1 MAVYVLLTF
10 DNDGEAKKFVEN
22 VLRDGEVGSKQGDL
36 ISSDLEWA
44 ETSVRGVWKKPT
56 IFCTCVSSDR
66 KVGFTRGR
74 KYGWWVHAGC
84 GKPSKLWAQGNA
96 WCTALGVN
104 LLPQSEI
111 APEYRP
117 PGGEVVPLW
126 QLPTELLNP
135 SGEMTF
141 INDDDIEIVRSMLPK
156 AHSHYGPLY
165 KGVVRSNPI

>member
-10 DNDGEAKKFVEN
+10 DNDGEAKEFVKD
-22 VLRDGEVGSKQGDL
+22 VLQEKGVIHGNHEDPAFTR
-36 ISSDLEWA
+36 
-44 ETSVRGVWKKPT
+44 TTVRGVWKKPT

-74 KYGWWVHAGC
+74 KYGWWVHACC